1 MKGIYAQKTLSEIN
15 ESGTSEH
22 ELWVAVLSKAA
33 HDAIYGSDWREALP
47 IKRREAHMSM
57 IRNGGRLYVAETR
70 QLPKQ
75 HRSHYR
81 GTGTRKR
88 GRPRLYDL

>member
-33 HDAIYGSDWREALP
+33 HDAIYGSDWREARLA
-47 IKRREAHMSM
+47 IAWFK
-57 IRNGGRLYVAETR
+57 GRGVNFRVICYEKHL
-70 QLPKQ
+70 
-75 HRSHYR
+75 
-81 GTGTRKR
+81 
-88 GRPRLYDL
+88 